1 MMLKR
6 KSLPYLEEDAENES
20 TLSGCLV
27 AMRCNYIRG
36 LTSTTILL
44 LLAPSD
50 CEKAIE
56 KLKNAFNTVQT
67 QFLHFYD

>member
-50 CEKAIE
+50 CG
-56 KLKNAFNTVQT
+56 
-67 QFLHFYD
+67 